1 MQRPKVPLDEDAF
14 AQKRRRT
21 YDRRMTMAPDNLD
34 NRLVLNHEYGE
45 RSFPHEEWRWLRA
58 NEPVHMTDADN
69 VQQFWAIT
77 KHRHITEISSQP
89 DVFSSAAGNII
100 LFRKDQMDV
109 IADESNPFNQMRV
122 IISMDPPDH
131 RTFRKVASGFF
142 TPRGITRLDEIVTD
156 TATLMMDR
164 LVEHGDK
171 PVDFVELVAQR
182 HPLRVLCTILGV
194 PEADEDR
201 LLELTSQLFAFDD
214 PDVGRPGEDRVA
226 ASAELGMEFF
236 TMFNTII
243 DNRRAK
249 PCDDLASLLAN
260 ATLENGEPMGLVE
273 TLGYYLIVFNAGHDT
288 TRHSLSGAIREGE
301 AVAMFYGAANRD
313 EEVFDDPDRFD
324 VGRTPNRHL
333 GFGWAEHYC
342 LGAHLAKASIAALL
356 EQMVERID
364 SIEPAGDRS
373 VVSASF
379 VHGYKHLPVRVNW
392 SS

>member
-1 MQRPKVPLDEDAF
+1 
-14 AQKRRRT
+14 
-21 YDRRMTMAPDNLD
+21 MAC
-34 NRLVLNHEYGE
+34 
-45 RSFPHEEWRWLRA
+45 A
-58 NEPVHMTDADN
+58 NEPVHMTDAGN
-69 VQQFWAIT
+69 VQPFWAIT

-89 DVFSSAAGNII
+89 DVFSSASGQHHPVPQGPDGRHRRRVEPLQSDAGDHLDGPARPSHVPQGRQRI
-100 LFRKDQMDV
+100 LH
-109 IADESNPFNQMRV
+109 A
-122 IISMDPPDH
+122 
-131 RTFRKVASGFF
+131 A
-142 TPRGITRLDEIVTD
+142 GITRLDEIVTD

-164 LVEHGDK
+164 LAEHGDE

-194 PEADEDR
+194 PEPTRIACLNSPRSCSPSTIPTSAPRRGSGRR
-201 LLELTSQLFAFDD
+201 LGGTGHGVLHHVQHDHRGPAGQ
-214 PDVGRPGEDRVA
+214 PR
-226 ASAELGMEFF
+226 
-236 TMFNTII
+236 
-243 DNRRAK
+243 
-249 PCDDLASLLAN
+249 DDLASLLAN

-288 TRHSLSGAIREGE
+288 PATRSPGDGGVPRPPRGVRSTQGRPSLIKTAVEEIVRWTAPVNYMKRTALRDYQLDDTLIREGE